1 MKITSD
7 LPRPLLNWILRR
19 GCQIL
24 SLQVA
29 RAGAEY
35 QVSVSSDRHRQPVS
49 VDLFNACPHA
59 FQRHA
64 ALVVAFRDAG
74 WTTVAYR

>member
-7 LPRPLLNWILRR
+7 LPRPLLNWVLGRDR
-19 GCQIL
+19 QIVR
-24 SLQVA
+24 LQVA

-35 QVSVSSDRHRQPVS
+35 QVSVSSDGQRTPVF
-49 VDLFNACPHA
+49 VDLFRACRHA

-64 ALVVAFRDAG
+64 ALVAALRDAG
-74 WTTVAYR
+74 WTSVAYR